1 MPTRRPNATL
11 TVTLLG
17 LLLAPLAER
26 AHAGPDAVVTEWRLP
41 TNARANRSIA
51 FSAACGC
58 AFYADA
64 SRGRIGRLEP
74 ETGVITEWELP
85 ASEYA
90 DTPWRLLPDPDGG
103 VYFSTFAPVMGHL
116 DPQTGTVT
124 IWPIPRAE
132 TDPDPITLYE
142 LDFDS
147 AGRVWVMGNNNHTLY
162 RLDRRTNVVTSYPI
176 PHDEPYST
184 QLQVDDAD
192 RVFWIG
198 ARDTNSIS
206 VLDPATN
213 LYVEWSVPSWV
224 PGSVEPS
231 RTSFPTGLLLR
242 SDDELMFMERSA
254 NKLARLDLAT
264 NVFTEWTMPTVAT
277 PPPSVLGDPGAGL
290 GEMVAASASGDLF
303 FTETWAD
310 RIGAFDPASSR
321 LVEWQLPPARRHSTA
336 ARQRVFPNGI
346 AIAPDCRVFYVTG
359 FSNRIGVLRPS
370 GDECRPAS
378 SAGTPSGV
386 AGAAEAAPSGPIPI
400 FPIDTLVPPVTTKTR
415 PLRTAPHPRRT
426 TAAGLDRTVPQ
437 RSRSMKT
444 ISVRDLGVLQ
454 LSIHDLFSVNR
465 VTGVDEENRKLDL
478 SQVLGHGAD
487 RIALGGDPRNQG
499 NVIVLTMARRFGQR
513 YLDLV
518 ASGAAPDAARTTVTA
533 EYLAELRRAYE
544 ATFDEPFPSPGPFA
558 TDQTAN
564 LALRTLHDLNP
575 GWLEIGGQRV
585 RVTDAALAQAGTTL
599 TDAELMQHSSTLDGR
614 YYIGFR
620 AMRVFNTHTGQL
632 EDIDLLERDRSF
644 ATEFGTAFPYDHFL
658 AEVRDGRYDPGE
670 DVTRVIRELYASA
683 Q

>member
-1 MPTRRPNATL
+1 MPSSRPIAAVTI
-11 TVTLLG
+11 TLLW
-17 LLLAPLAER
+17 LLLGPLASI
-26 AHAGPDAVVTEWRLP
+26 AYAGAGASITEWRLP
-41 TNARANRSIA
+41 TSTRANRSVA

-58 AFYADA
+58 AYYADA
-64 SRGRIGRLEP
+64 SRGRIGRLVP

-90 DTPWRLLPDPDGG
+90 DTPWRLLPDPEGG
-103 VYFSTFAPVMGHL
+103 VYFSTFGPVMGHL
-116 DPQTGTVT
+116 DPGTGTVT
-124 IWPIPRAE
+124 IWPIPRAA

-162 RLDRRTNVVTSYPI
+162 RLDRRTNVITSYPI
-176 PHDEPYST
+176 PHEEPYST
-184 QLQVDDAD
+184 QLQVDDQD

-206 VLDPATN
+206 VLDPATD

-224 PGSVEPS
+224 PTSVEPS

-242 SDDELMFMERSA
+242 GGGELMFLERSA
-254 NKLARLDLAT
+254 NKIGRLDLAS
-264 NVFTEWTMPTVAT
+264 NGFTEWSVPTLVA
-277 PPPSVLGDPGAGL
+277 PPPGVFGDPGAGL
-290 GEMVAASASGDLF
+290 GEMVATSPSGDLF

-310 RIGAFDPASSR
+310 RIGAFDPVSSR

-336 ARQRVFPNGI
+336 PRQRVFPNGI
-346 AIAPDCRVFYVTG
+346 AVAPDCRVFYVTG
-359 FSNRIGVLRPS
+359 FSNRIGLLVPD
-370 GDECRPAS
+370 GDDCRPAS
-378 SAGTPSGV
+378 GGGTPSAV
-386 AGAAEAAPSGPIPI
+386 AETSAAGPSGPIPI
-400 FPIDTLVPPVTTKTR
+400 FPIDTLVPPITTKSR
-415 PLRTAPHPRRT
+415 PLRSAPHPRRS
-426 TAAGLDRTVPQ
+426 TAASLAQTLPQ
-437 RSRSMKT
+437 RSRAMKT

-465 VTGVDEENRKLDL
+465 VTGVDAENRKLDL

-518 ASGAAPDAARTTVTA
+518 ASGETPDAARAAVTA
-533 EYLAELRRAYE
+533 EYLAEVRRAYE
-544 ATFDEPFPSPGPFA
+544 ATFDEPFPSPGPSGG
-558 TDQTAN
+558 DQTAN

-575 GWLEIGGQRV
+575 GWLEVGGRRL
-585 RVTDAALAQAGTTL
+585 RVTDASLAQAGTTL
-599 TDAELMQHSSTLDGR
+599 TDDELTQRSSTLDGR
-614 YYIGFR
+614 YYVGFR
-620 AMRVFNTHTGQL
+620 AMRVFNTHTGQF

-644 ATEFGTAFPYDHFL
+644 ADEFRTTFPYDHFL
-658 AEVRDGRYDPGE
+658 AEVRDGRYDPDE
-670 DVTRVIRELYASA
+670 DVTRIIRALYAGA